1 MTELSDHVKETQ
13 ERCSGD
19 ASYRMWVERDW
30 NGTTRRFM
38 QKVDGYAPHA
48 IPLQDTVLAT
58 MRITPYTD
66 SEGAPI
72 YEGDILRLDALADVS
87 EYPTNASIRSRG
99 YVCCDKLGL
108 WSVVCNDYPEMLLLE
123 YGKDDPRLPDC
134 AVIGNVFEHPELLD
148 EGRE

>member
-19 ASYRMWVERDW
+19 ATARRWDSRRQEMVKVVGESR
-30 NGTTRRFM
+30 NG
-38 QKVDGYAPHA
+38 VHY
-48 IPLQDTVLAT
+48 
-58 MRITPYTD
+58 MRLTPYTD

-72 YEGDILRLDALADVS
+72 YEGDILRLDALVDVS